1 MQALDLIDSTQNLD
15 PFVAVSG
22 AVKACAVTLSKIA
35 NDLRLMS
42 SGPRAGFGEINLPA
56 KQNGSSIMPGKVNP
70 VIPEV
75 VNQVAFNIIGN
86 DVTITMAAEAGQLEL
101 NAFEPIIF
109 YCMFQ
114 SIDTLAYAV
123 QTFIDNCVAG
133 ITANENR
140 CRQLVENSI
149 GIVTAICPHVGY
161 QKSAEIAKEALA
173 TGESVRTIIL
183 RQGLL
188 TAEELDSILDPVH
201 MTEPGISR
209 KDIMQK
215 L

>member
-1 MQALDLIDSTQNLD
+1 
-15 PFVAVSG
+15 
-22 AVKACAVTLSKIA
+22 
-35 NDLRLMS
+35 
-42 SGPRAGFGEINLPA
+42 
-56 KQNGSSIMPGKVNP
+56 
-70 VIPEV
+70 
-75 VNQVAFNIIGN
+75 
-86 DVTITMAAEAGQLEL
+86 
-101 NAFEPIIF
+101 
-109 YCMFQ
+109 MFQ

-149 GIVTAICPHVGY
+149 GIVTAICPHLGY
-161 QKSAEIAKEALA
+161 EKSAKIAKEALA

-183 RQGLL
+183 REDLL

-215 L
+215 LNKAFNELN